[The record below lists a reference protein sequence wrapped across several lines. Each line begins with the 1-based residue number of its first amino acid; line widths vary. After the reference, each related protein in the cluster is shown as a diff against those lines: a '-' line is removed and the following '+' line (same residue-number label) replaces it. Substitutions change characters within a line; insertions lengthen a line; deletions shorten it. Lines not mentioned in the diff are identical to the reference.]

1 MKYLISTPC
10 LKEAFDYYGVELKIE
25 LDYKSSIKE
34 IQTGKYYEV
43 WVISGDG
50 SGKLPNGDNS
60 NLVGQ
65 FIKCLI

>member
-25 LDYKSSIKE
+25 LDYESSIKE
-34 IQTGKYYEV
+34 IQTRKYYEV
-43 WVISGDG
+43 WVISGDC
-50 SGKLPNGDNS
+50 SGKLPNGGNS

>member
-1 MKYLISTPC
+1 MFKRSIDC
-10 LKEAFDYYGVELKIE
+10 YGVELKIE
-25 LDYKSSIKE
+25 LDYESFIKE
-34 IQTGKYYEV
+34 IQTRKYYEV